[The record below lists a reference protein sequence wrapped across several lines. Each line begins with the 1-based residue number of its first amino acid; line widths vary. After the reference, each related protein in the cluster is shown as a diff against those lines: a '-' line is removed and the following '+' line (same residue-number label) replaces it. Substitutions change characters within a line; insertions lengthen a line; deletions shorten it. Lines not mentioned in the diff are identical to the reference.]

1 MPVDGLVRAAIVH
14 RDRPPGT
21 LRAAPRQVVLHRVA
35 RKEESVHPDKAAV
48 PATISMIV
56 REEPEFARRVR
67 GHYPRPFPADR
78 GLGLDPFPKSGRETP
93 LWEGPVSEDLP
104 EEGPTVEHPAL
115 EDLLE
120 EGLTVEHPASG
131 GL

>member
-1 MPVDGLVRAAIVH
+1 
-14 RDRPPGT
+14 
-21 LRAAPRQVVLHRVA
+21 
-35 RKEESVHPDKAAV
+35 
-48 PATISMIV
+48 MIV
-56 REEPEFARRVR
+56 PDEPEFARHVR
-67 GHYPRPFPADR
+67 GHCPRPFPADR